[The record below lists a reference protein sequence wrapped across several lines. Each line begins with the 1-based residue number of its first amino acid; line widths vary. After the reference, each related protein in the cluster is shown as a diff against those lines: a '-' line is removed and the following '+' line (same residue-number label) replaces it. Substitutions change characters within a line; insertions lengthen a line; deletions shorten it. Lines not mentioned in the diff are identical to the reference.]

1 MKTLRK
7 NEEKMLYNTEN
18 NVTEV
23 KNVFN
28 GLINRLDMAEEANS
42 ELEGRS
48 IESSH
53 EIQTGKKKE
62 RKIMK
67 KQPQQ
72 NI

>member
-1 MKTLRK
+1 MKTLRE
-7 NEEKMLYNTEN
+7 NEKKMLYIENT
-18 NVTEV
+18 VTEV

-48 IESSH
+48 IESI

-62 RKIMK
+62 RKRMK
-67 KQPQQ
+67 KQPQ
-72 NI
+72 